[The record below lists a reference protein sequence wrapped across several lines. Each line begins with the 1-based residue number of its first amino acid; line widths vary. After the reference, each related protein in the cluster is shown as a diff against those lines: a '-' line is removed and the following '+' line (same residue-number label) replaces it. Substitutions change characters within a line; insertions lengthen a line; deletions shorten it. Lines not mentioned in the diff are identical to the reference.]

1 LDLRF
6 PLCAYWLSKPDK
18 DGKPHRA
25 KSRIVVLGNH
35 EDRYWSKSQRYAPV
49 LKYTSL
55 RLLASK
61 AVECKR
67 ILQRGDCK
75 NAFCQAYLPDDECTV
90 VRPPVGDPGYAK
102 DEYWLLKKTLYGL
115 RRSPHHWYNMFTKI
129 LTEMGLKPSPHD
141 PCVYTGVV
149 NPGEDY
155 DPATSTRK
163 LLHIGIYVDD
173 FVFFSEDS
181 AEEELFRTTL
191 ASKIKVDFMGDVD
204 YFLGTAFMWKRWQD
218 GHLSVHMGQNAF
230 VEYLGHRFALTNFVP
245 VPNMTPYRSGL
256 PIDAI
261 PSPNPKE
268 PDFKRRRKLYQ
279 SIVGCINWLAV
290 CTRPDVSPAL
300 TFLASYSTAP
310 HIQHYKAALHVVKYL
325 ISTADYGISFHSNA
339 GHTTQAYNHFPA
351 HHDREAYTD
360 AIPPSPAECSRLT
373 GFTDACWGG
382 QFGNAVPEGTPL
394 ELFKFRSLSG
404 YLICRSGGPIAWK
417 SIRQNQTSRSSCEAE
432 ITAMDACVV
441 ELLAVRHL
449 ARDLHLSDA
458 DDRTT
463 IFNDNKSAVD
473 WSSALTNKGTKHL
486 NLHETAIREN
496 VQNKTVKIL
505 HIPGKINASDLF
517 TKELKDDAHFRRCRD
532 TFMVSKAN
540 FLKHGH
546 CVPAH
551 LADRQDLPFYS
562 FSALEGEIPASKEN
576 VRPKRTYLEVA
587 SAARTIADRPS
598 SSASERGVT
607 VCTDALTGDRQP
619 LARKSSVILRSLDR
633 NLIIS

>member
-1 LDLRF
+1 
-6 PLCAYWLSKPDK
+6 
-18 DGKPHRA
+18 
-25 KSRIVVLGNH
+25 
-35 EDRYWSKSQRYAPV
+35 
-49 LKYTSL
+49 
-55 RLLASK
+55 
-61 AVECKR
+61 
-67 ILQRGDCK
+67 
-75 NAFCQAYLPDDECTV
+75 
-90 VRPPVGDPGYAK
+90 
-102 DEYWLLKKTLYGL
+102 
-115 RRSPHHWYNMFTKI
+115 MFTKI
-129 LTEMGLKPSPHD
+129 LTEMGLKASPHD

-149 NPGEDY
+149 NPDADY
-155 DPATSTRK
+155 DPATSPRK

-173 FVFFSEDS
+173 FVFFSEDP
-181 AEEELFRTTL
+181 AEEELFRKTL

-204 YFLGTAFMWKRWQD
+204 YFLGTAFTWKRWDD

-382 QFGNAVPEGTPL
+382 QFGNAVPDGTPL

-432 ITAMDACVV
+432 ITATDACVV

-449 ARDLHLSDA
+449 ARDLCLSDA

-496 VQNKTVKIL
+496 VQNKTVKIT

-562 FSALEGEIPASKEN
+562 FSALEGQIPASKEN
-576 VRPKRTYLEVA
+576 VRPPRTYLEVA

-607 VCTDALTGDRQP
+607 VCTDALTGDRQT